1 MTVAHLTSKQKY
13 GIIGP
18 TLPSPTP
25 PGARGK
31 MSPIVLRDFTMGLPM
46 LDDIDIAILEILQK
60 NGRTKRNELAEK
72 VGLSLP
78 SVSER
83 MRKMEEL
90 GVIQG
95 YHATVDAKTVGKD
108 VTAFITVTVDSSKHF
123 QPFIEHVRAN
133 DEILEVH
140 AVTGEGTHLL
150 KIRTENATTLEKLLA
165 KIQSW
170 HGVTRTATSVVL
182 STAKETMQLKI
193 SKHK

>member
-1 MTVAHLTSKQKY
+1 
-13 GIIGP
+13 
-18 TLPSPTP
+18 
-25 PGARGK
+25 
-31 MSPIVLRDFTMGLPM
+31 M
-46 LDDIDIAILEILQK
+46 LDEIDIAILEILQK
-60 NGRTKRNELAEK
+60 NARTKRNELADE

-90 GVIQG
+90 GVIHG
-95 YHATVDAKTVGKD
+95 YHAVVDPKSVGKD

-123 QPFIEHVRAN
+123 QPFIEHVCAN

-150 KIRTENATTLEKLLA
+150 KIRTENTSTLEKLLA

-170 HGVTRTATSVVL
+170 HGVTRSTTSVVL
-182 STAKETMQLKI
+182 SSAKETMRLKI
-193 SKHK
+193 TKHK